1 MINTNSNFLNV
12 QPSNYE
18 GFWTPYANT
27 KQTSQNWQHC
37 SVLKT
42 EIWFQNAICKCYQE
56 IVSDSS
62 ILVSSS
68 SVSFTEKKMQFLGL
82 MSSSFF
88 LFLQCV
94 PFFFFSLKRVPKCY
108 WKSELHFL
116 EGGGTFISLPFT
128 RLTLHILLFNRLA
141 SKVEPYFQGA
151 RDLISD
157 E

>member
-1 MINTNSNFLNV
+1 MRVFDLRMLIRNKQAKVGNT
-12 QPSNYE
+12 
-18 GFWTPYANT
+18 A
-27 KQTSQNWQHC
+27 
-37 SVLKT
+37 VLKT

-68 SVSFTEKKMQFLGL
+68 PVSFTEKNAIFRSNVKFFFFVPSV
-82 MSSSFF
+82 SS
-88 LFLQCV
+88 L
-94 PFFFFSLKRVPKCY
+94 FFFSLKRVPKCY

-128 RLTLHILLFNRLA
+128 RLTLHILLFNRLV

-157 E
+157 ERFLILH

>member
-68 SVSFTEKKMQFLGL
+68 SVSFTEKMQFLGL

-88 LFLQCV
+88 VPSVCSLFFLFLETCTKML
-94 PFFFFSLKRVPKCY
+94 LKVWIAFPWRWRDFYQFAIYQVNIT
-108 WKSELHFL
+108 HF
-116 EGGGTFISLPFT
+116 I
-128 RLTLHILLFNRLA
+128 I
-141 SKVEPYFQGA
+141 Q
-151 RDLISD
+151 
-157 E
+157 